1 MRYIW
6 ILTVL
11 ITCQG
16 ALANDIG
23 EIMDKAKQGSAI
35 SQYILATEYQYGLG
49 GLIEDDAEAI
59 KWMRKSALQGTA
71 IAQYNLGLMLANGEG
86 TPKNYGKA
94 MEWLI
99 KSANQGYLEGQTTLG
114 RVYAAGEITPKN
126 YEQAIYWL
134 SKAVKG
140 GSVDAQYHLAQSF
153 QDTGNI
159 IKAYAWWSIS
169 LLTEDAYP
177 IKLLIREMESELDY
191 DQILEAQALAAKCYE
206 SDYEDCD

>member
-1 MRYIW
+1 M
-6 ILTVL
+6 

-59 KWMRKSALQGTA
+59 KWMRMSALQGTA
-71 IAQYNLGLMLANGEG
+71 IAQYNLGLMFANGEG
-86 TPKNYGKA
+86 TPKNYAKA
-94 MEWLI
+94 MEWLL

-140 GSVDAQYHLAQSF
+140 GSVDAVDHLAQSF

-191 DQILEAQALAAKCYE
+191 DQILEAQALAAQCYE
-206 SDYEDCD
+206 SGYKDCD

>member
-1 MRYIW
+1 M
-6 ILTVL
+6 

-86 TPKNYGKA
+86 TPKNYAKA

-134 SKAVKG
+134 SKAAKG
-140 GSVDAQYHLAQSF
+140 GSVDAQYRLAQSF

-159 IKAYAWWSIS
+159 IKAYAWWSIY
-169 LLTEDAYP
+169 LLTEDAYA
-177 IKLLIREMESELDY
+177 IKLLIKEMESGLDY
-191 DQILEAQALAAKCYE
+191 DQILEAQALAAQCYE
-206 SDYEDCD
+206 SDYKYCD

>member
-16 ALANDIG
+16 ALASDIG

-86 TPKNYGKA
+86 TPKNYAKA

-99 KSANQGYLEGQTTLG
+99 KSANQGYLKGQTTLG

-134 SKAVKG
+134 SKAAKG
-140 GSVDAQYHLAQSF
+140 GSVDAQYRLAQSF

-159 IKAYAWWSIS
+159 IKAYAWWSIY
-169 LLTEDAYP
+169 LLTEDAYA
-177 IKLLIREMESELDY
+177 IKLLIKEMESGLDY
-191 DQILEAQALAAKCYE
+191 DQILEAQALAAQCYA
-206 SDYEDCD
+206 SNYKDCD

>member
-11 ITCQG
+11 ITCQR

-86 TPKNYGKA
+86 TPKNYAKA

-114 RVYAAGEITPKN
+114 RVYAAGEITPTDHK
-126 YEQAIYWL
+126 QAIYWL
-134 SKAVKG
+134 SKAARQG
-140 GSVDAQYHLAQSF
+140 DSYAQSELAWSF
-153 QDTGNI
+153 RFVGNKI
-159 IKAYAWWSIS
+159 GAYSWWSIAV
-169 LLTEDAYP
+169 TEGYSFVN
-177 IKLLIREMESELDY
+177 KWLNEVESEMTLE
-191 DQILEAQALAAKCYE
+191 QIAQAQALAAQCYE
-206 SDYEDCD
+206 SNYKDCD

>member
-1 MRYIW
+1 MRHIW

-59 KWMRKSALQGTA
+59 KWMRMSALQGTA
-71 IAQYNLGLMLANGEG
+71 IAQYNLGLMFANGEG
-86 TPKNYGKA
+86 TPKNYAKA
-94 MEWLI
+94 MEWLL

-134 SKAVKG
+134 SKAAKG
-140 GSVDAQYHLAQSF
+140 GSVNAQYHLAQSF

-159 IKAYAWWSIS
+159 IKAYAWWSIF
-169 LLTEDAYP
+169 LLTEDAHP
-177 IKLLIREMESELDY
+177 IKLLITEMESELDY
-191 DQILEAQALAAKCYE
+191 DQILEAQTLAAKCYE
-206 SDYEDCD
+206 SGYRDCD

>member
-1 MRYIW
+1 
-6 ILTVL
+6 
-11 ITCQG
+11 
-16 ALANDIG
+16 
-23 EIMDKAKQGSAI
+23 
-35 SQYILATEYQYGLG
+35 
-49 GLIEDDAEAI
+49 
-59 KWMRKSALQGTA
+59 
-71 IAQYNLGLMLANGEG
+71 MLANGEG
-86 TPKNYGKA
+86 TPKNYAKA

-134 SKAVKG
+134 SKAAKRG
-140 GSVDAQYHLAQSF
+140 DAGAQHHVAQSF
-153 QDTGNI
+153 YDSGNI

-177 IKLLIREMESELDY
+177 IKLLITEMESELDY

-206 SDYEDCD
+206 SNYKDCD